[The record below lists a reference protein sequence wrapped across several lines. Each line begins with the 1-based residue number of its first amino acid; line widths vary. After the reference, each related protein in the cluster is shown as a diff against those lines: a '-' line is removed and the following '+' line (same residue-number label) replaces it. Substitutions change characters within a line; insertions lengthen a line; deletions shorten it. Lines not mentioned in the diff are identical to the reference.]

1 MYSITDAIGRD
12 ARVDRAQQYGIL
24 AGIGHLHCLQGPQ
37 PRFQVPSP
45 SPFKR
50 DPGNEVNRAHARYK
64 SRHRRAPPTFSH
76 FFFSFVFSFFISS
89 VKNYH
94 SSSLQVPDLTLN
106 TKIAIT
112 SAYVLIFLIAFFG
125 NFFGLLV
132 VRKRSSSNVSSL
144 FIANMAVADL
154 IMTITVMPYQV
165 NFLYRADRWFGGI
178 LGTVTCKAFSY
189 SVTISIAA
197 SVLTMMLISF
207 ERFFAIYYP
216 LRERILR
223 RPKILSA
230 IIWVLSFLLMSP
242 YVLLTNAKFSP
253 VSNAYHCWFALPG
266 EDLTKKEAF
275 RVLKIFHICLFVI
288 IYALPLFIT
297 ITIYT
302 LICRKMIQR
311 TIPGNSSDSN
321 RVVVDRSRRKVVR
334 LLIIICVVFAL
345 CWFPTYVNHFFWFVR
360 PDQGHKLSFGVSF
373 LFAWVAHANSAIN
386 PCLYILFNNSFRQA
400 LFALLRNMCRKHTL
414 VIPMTQTPARAR
426 GFTRKAWKDNN
437 HEHNM
442 DAHEMKE
449 GNTQRKTIEAS

>member
-1 MYSITDAIGRD
+1 MQEFIEPSSVGS
-12 ARVDRAQQYGIL
+12 
-24 AGIGHLHCLQGPQ
+24 Q
-37 PRFQVPSP
+37 PRFPLQPL
-45 SPFKR
+45 
-50 DPGNEVNRAHARYK
+50 
-64 SRHRRAPPTFSH
+64 SRETLGTRLLGLMRGTCHDTGGHLQLFLI
-76 FFFSFVFSFFISS
+76 FFLIFFFISS
-89 VKNYH
+89 GRNDH
-94 SSSLQVPDLTLN
+94 SSSLQDGLTLN
-106 TKIAIT
+106 AKIAIT

-132 VRKRSSSNVSSL
+132 VWKRSSSNVSSL

-165 NFLYRADRWFGGI
+165 NFLYRGDRWFGGT
-178 LGTVTCKAFSY
+178 LGIITCKTFSY

-207 ERFFAIYYP
+207 ERFYAIYYP

-230 IIWVLSFLLMSP
+230 IIWVLSFLLMFP
-242 YVLLTNAKFSP
+242 YVLLNNVKFSP
-253 VSNAYHCWFALPG
+253 VSNAYHCSFALPG
-266 EDLTKKEAF
+266 EDLTKNETF

-297 ITIYT
+297 IIIYT
-302 LICRKMIQR
+302 LICRIMIQR

-360 PDQGHKLSFGVSF
+360 PDLGHKLPFGVSF
-373 LFAWVAHANSAIN
+373 LFAWIAHANSAIN
-386 PCLYILFNNSFRQA
+386 PCLYILFNNSFRHA
-400 LFALLRNMCRKHTL
+400 LFALLRNMCRNHTM
-414 VIPMTQTPARAR
+414 VIPVTQTPAHAR
-426 GFTRKAWKDNN
+426 GFTRKAWKDNH

-442 DAHEMKE
+442 DAYEMKKK
-449 GNTQRKTIEAS
+449 NTQRTTIEAS

>member
-1 MYSITDAIGRD
+1 MHAIMDALGRD
-12 ARVDRAQQYGIL
+12 ARVYSVGS
-24 AGIGHLHCLQGPQ
+24 Q
-37 PRFQVPSP
+37 PRFQGPS
-45 SPFKR
+45 SDPFKR
-50 DPGNEVNRAHARYK
+50 DPGNEVTWPHARYM
-64 SRHRRAPPTFSH
+64 SRHRKAPPTFSH
-76 FFFSFVFSFFISS
+76 FFSHFFFFISS
-89 VKNYH
+89 GKNDH
-94 SSSLQVPDLTLN
+94 SSSLQVGLTLN

-132 VRKRSSSNVSSL
+132 VWKRSSSNVSSL

-178 LGTVTCKAFSY
+178 LGIITCKTFSY

-207 ERFFAIYYP
+207 ERFYAIYYP

-230 IIWVLSFLLMSP
+230 IIWVLSFLLMFP
-242 YVLLTNAKFSP
+242 YVLLTNVEFSP

-266 EDLTKKEAF
+266 EDLTQNETF

-297 ITIYT
+297 IIIYT
-302 LICRKMIQR
+302 LICRIMIQR

-360 PDQGHKLSFGVSF
+360 PDQGHKLPFGVSF
-373 LFAWVAHANSAIN
+373 LFAWIAHANSAIN
-386 PCLYILFNNSFRQA
+386 PCLYILFNNSFRHA
-400 LFALLRNMCRKHTL
+400 LFALLRNMCRNHTM

-426 GFTRKAWKDNN
+426 GFTRKAWKDNH

-442 DAHEMKE
+442 DAHEMKKE
-449 GNTQRKTIEAS
+449 NTQRKTIEAS